1 MNLIQ
6 IHQSDVNR
14 WHANRSP
21 KLRDS
26 GDTTDKHSLRM
37 IKLLIALNP
46 HLPVSSMRRAS
57 LLLWAIALHDVGE
70 SQLGDVSGKA
80 KAEHPKL
87 AAALDQAEAENR
99 AAMGLK
105 MPKLNETQWLVLHFL
120 DRLDAVIWCNIHDP
134 DQLCDADWQETI
146 NWLSAQADALGV
158 DITEVLGAMP

>member
-1 MNLIQ
+1 MNLTQ

-14 WHANRSP
+14 WAANKSP

-37 IKLLIALNP
+37 IKLLIALAP
-46 HLPVSSMRRAS
+46 D
-57 LLLWAIALHDVGE
+57 LLISDRLFRAIALHDVGE

-80 KAEHPKL
+80 KQEHPQL

-105 MPKLNETQWLVLHFL
+105 MPKLNETEWRILNFL
-120 DRLDAVIWCNIHDP
+120 DRLDAAMWCRLHDP
-134 DQLCDADWQETI
+134 DQLADQDWQECI
-146 NWLSAQADALGV
+146 EWLAQQADLLGV
-158 DITEVLGAMP
+158 DITEVLEAMP